1 MAGCTRKSLSPSST
15 PEFTIADSLL
25 LPGVMDHSMTA
36 FFRTAQRRFGVAIS
50 FAVVMLVALACGYS
64 TSQSPPAE
72 PSKPTAAGV
81 SPPATD
87 TPAATRM
94 PAIQE
99 PRLLTLEWPARLKV
113 GDSDTIRLTLEI
125 DETGTITPT
134 AIIEGHETHGEKINI
149 PDLYDTHNVMVEARL
164 DIAGL
169 VYTPTSEIIEPM
181 QPGQSVVFFWS
192 VQPQQVGKYRGTIW
206 LHLHF
211 VPRQP
216 NAEEA
221 RMTLSTQL
229 VEIEAV
235 DFLGL
240 SGNAARVTGWI
251 GAGLGSILSLDKLY
265 DFFARL
271 IKHLRNKPPH
281 QTG

>member
-1 MAGCTRKSLSPSST
+1 
-15 PEFTIADSLL
+15 
-25 LPGVMDHSMTA
+25 MTA
-36 FFRTAQRRFGVAIS
+36 IFRPAQRRFLVAIS
-50 FAVVMLVALACGYS
+50 FAVVMLAALACGTR
-64 TSQSPPAE
+64 TSQSPQAE
-72 PSKPTAAGV
+72 TSVATAAGA
-81 SPPATD
+81 S
-87 TPAATRM
+87 TPETGIPVASEM

-169 VYTPTSEIIEPM
+169 VYTPTSEVVEPM

-211 VPRQP
+211 VPKQP
-216 NAEEA
+216 SAREA
-221 RMTLSTQL
+221 RLTLSAQR

-265 DFFARL
+265 DFVAGL
-271 IKHLRNKPPH
+271 IKRLRSKHPQ